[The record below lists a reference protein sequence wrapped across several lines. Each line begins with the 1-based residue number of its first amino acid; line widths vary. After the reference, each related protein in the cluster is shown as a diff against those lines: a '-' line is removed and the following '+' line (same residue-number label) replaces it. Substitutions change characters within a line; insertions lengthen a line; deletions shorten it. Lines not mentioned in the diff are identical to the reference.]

1 MMCCQKCPLHPV
13 RGNAAERCSH
23 PACDQLD
30 PAEHNCKKI
39 PVWRCFLDVYTVNML
54 YRNDINAIR
63 PAPEVFRK
71 ALHNRDRAM
80 LLALF
85 QAAGQQL
92 RIKFWQHLEKFESRS
107 IWLLNPIFAAAGLQP
122 IESFASIGQRRNE
135 YLNAL
140 SACHYAGHKPQAIC
154 QTV

>member
-1 MMCCQKCPLHPV
+1 MMCCHKCPLHPV
-13 RGNAAERCSH
+13 LGNAPERCSH

-30 PAEHNCKKI
+30 LSEHNCKKI
-39 PVWRCFLDVYTVNML
+39 PAWRCFLDVYTAKML

-63 PAPEVFRK
+63 LAPEVFRK
-71 ALHNRDRAM
+71 ALQNRDRAM

-85 QAAGQQL
+85 HAAGQKL
-92 RIKFWQHLEKFESRS
+92 RIEFWQHLEKFEPRS

-122 IESFASIGQRRNE
+122 IESFASMGQRRNE

-140 SACHYAGHKPQAIC
+140 SASHYAGHKLQAIC